1 MAARF
6 AGFDSMGGIKSA
18 WSTITDTSL
27 RFYDMQDFQRR
38 LKTEPIHPI
47 TERLRGSGLVEA
59 AGFPVAVQAP
69 ELILECI
76 NNYNPDT
83 KQILLPDQSVLISI
97 DRQAVVN
104 CLRIPE
110 REEFSDL
117 TVGGAMSEFS
127 SKKMIWRKEIMSS

>member
-6 AGFDSMGGIKSA
+6 AGFDGLSGIKFA

-38 LKTEPIHPI
+38 LRTEPVHPI
-47 TERLRGSGLVEA
+47 TERLKRGRLVDA
-59 AGFPVAVQAP
+59 AGFPVVVQAP
-69 ELILECI
+69 ELIIECI
-76 NNYNPDT
+76 NHYNPDT

-97 DRQAVVN
+97 DRQEVVN

-117 TVGGAMSEFS
+117 TMGGAMS
-127 SKKMIWRKEIMSS
+127 